1 MHKMRIASWDPMSD
15 DHQDLRMTGSQ
26 LESSEVFSTQTT
38 TWVRVGSSIHEDSI
52 EALEQAL
59 EGLKLDTKPRL
70 LIIFA
75 APRYDLEHISKS
87 LSEKFEDC
95 AVIGCTTS
103 GEIAEGNALTQSLV
117 LWALG
122 GTGIRV
128 STSFGLVDHEGQG
141 LRQAAIQAAGC
152 LDQLERRNNTV
163 MVLLSDGLGGDQMEV
178 VRGAYDAANIDVP
191 LVGGCAGDYLAMRK
205 TLQVHGRQ
213 VMSGS
218 VVAAAISSDRPLGIG
233 VSHGW
238 TAASEPM
245 LVTESRNTL
254 LSSLDDQPALDIYLD
269 FFNPPQAVRDN
280 PQAFADFAAVHP
292 IGIRRRDRIEMRH
305 ITGFDPVRRALVM
318 VAEVPQG
325 GLAFLT
331 EGNYD
336 SVLEAAAESVSS
348 AMTALGDTLPAGL
361 LLFDCVSRRS
371 IFGEQHVREETE
383 LISSCCRGVPMGGF
397 YTYGEIART
406 KGSGGFHNQTLV
418 TLAIG

>member
-1 MHKMRIASWDPMSD
+1 MAGVSPA
-15 DHQDLRMTGSQ
+15 
-26 LESSEVFSTQTT
+26 LESPLPTQPES
-38 TWVRVGSSIHEDSI
+38 WVCVGSSVLEDDH
-52 EALEQAL
+52 EALEQAFTSL
-59 EGLKLDTKPRL
+59 NLAHSPQL
-70 LIIFA
+70 LIAFA
-75 APRYDLEHISKS
+75 APRYNLEQLGGI
-87 LSEKFEDC
+87 LSDRLPDC

-103 GEIAEGNALTQSLV
+103 GEIAAGSALTQSLV

-122 GTGIRV
+122 GTGVRV
-128 STSFGLVDHEGQG
+128 STGCGQSDGQG
-141 LRQAAIQAAGC
+141 LRQAAVEAAGC
-152 LDQLERRNNTV
+152 LEKLERRKHTV

-191 LVGGCAGDYLAMRK
+191 LVGGCAGDYLAMRQ
-205 TLQVHGRQ
+205 TRQLHGRRA
-213 VMSGS
+213 MSGA
-218 VVAAAISSDRPLGIG
+218 VVAAAITSDRPLGVG

-238 TAASEPM
+238 TPTSEPM

-254 LSSLDDQPALDIYLD
+254 LTSLDDQPALDVYLN
-269 FFNPPQAVRDN
+269 FFDPPPAVRED

-305 ITGFDPVRRALVM
+305 ITGFDLSQRALVM

-325 GLAFLT
+325 ALAFLT
-331 EGNYD
+331 QGDYS
-336 SVLEAAAESVSS
+336 SVLEAAAESASS
-348 AMTALGDTLPAGL
+348 AVEALGETKPAGL

-371 IFGEQHVREETE
+371 IFGERHVQEETE
-383 LISSCCRGVPMGGF
+383 LISRCSGGAPMAGF